1 MPGYTA
7 TSDLELSLLLKSSDA
22 AAFSEIYRRY
32 SARLLFHAAN
42 KLQDLEEAKDV
53 VHEVFFCLWN
63 KRTELRIHS
72 NLSGYLYAATRNKI
86 LDRFA
91 HSKVKCAYE
100 ASLQKFLEEGDCITD
115 QAVREHEL
123 RNLIEEEI
131 AALPAKMR
139 KVFEFSRKDSYSH
152 REISALLNI
161 SEETVKKQV
170 HNALKILKIKL
181 TAFLF

>member
-1 MPGYTA
+1 LPGYEA
-7 TSDLELSLLLKSSDA
+7 ISDLELSLLLKNSDA

-32 SARLLFHAAN
+32 SAPLLVHGSN

-63 KRTELRIHS
+63 KRAELRIHTS
-72 NLSGYLYAATRNKI
+72 LSGYLYAATRNKI

-91 HSKVKCAYE
+91 HSKIRSAYE
-100 ASLQKFLEEGDCITD
+100 QSLQKFLEQGDLITD
-115 QAVREHEL
+115 NAIREREL
-123 RNLIEEEI
+123 RLLIEEEI
-131 AALPAKMR
+131 AALPDKMR

-152 REISALLNI
+152 REISGLLNI

-170 HNALKILKIKL
+170 HNALKILKMRL
-181 TAFLF
+181 TAFLY

>member
-1 MPGYTA
+1 MSGYTA
-7 TSDLELSLLLKSSDA
+7 ISDLELSLLLKSGDA

-32 SARLLFHAAN
+32 SARLLVHASN

-123 RNLIEEEI
+123 RNLIEDEI